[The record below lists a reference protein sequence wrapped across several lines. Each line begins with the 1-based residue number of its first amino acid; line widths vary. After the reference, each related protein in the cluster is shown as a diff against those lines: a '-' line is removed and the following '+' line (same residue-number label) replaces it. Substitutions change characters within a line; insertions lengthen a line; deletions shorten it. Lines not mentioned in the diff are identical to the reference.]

1 MPFTS
6 PLLQASNQLGNS
18 FNQWAPTLQL
28 FQQLA
33 NSSGCLEALNTLEIQ
48 GRLKKQSNALGQ
60 LNCTGFE
67 SLIASSL
74 LNQISAKEVA
84 AISSLALPN
93 KVGAAKLL
101 STVSE
106 PPLKNK
112 KRKRTEGGSED
123 SLSKQRNSHYR
134 RSKFRGVYYNCETK
148 LYRARIH
155 NQNKS
160 EHLGN
165 FEQEIEAA
173 KAYDAR
179 AKELNRKHL
188 NFP

>member
-1 MPFTS
+1 MQFPS
-6 PLLQASNQLGNS
+6 PLLQANSGSQLHGAL
-18 FNQWAPTLQL
+18 NQWAPTLQL
-28 FQQLA
+28 FQSLA
-33 NSSGCLEALNTLEIQ
+33 NRSGYLEALNSLDMQ
-48 GRLKKQSNALGQ
+48 DHLKKPNAVSGQ
-60 LNCTGFE
+60 FNSTGFE
-67 SLIASSL
+67 SLLSSSL
-74 LNQISAKEVA
+74 LAHATAKEVA
-84 AISSLALPN
+84 AISSLVLQN
-93 KVGAAKLL
+93 KANTGKLL
-101 STVSE
+101 GSVSE
-106 PPLKNK
+106 LPLKSK
-112 KRKRTEGGSED
+112 KRKRTEGRQDE
-123 SLSKQRNSHYR
+123 KQRNSHYR

-165 FEQEIEAA
+165 FEQELEAA